1 MPLAKI
7 ICPRRLKTPASTT
20 RLSRGWN
27 KKLKISWRAL
37 KRLIKPAQNGD
48 TIEWLVFSTCSRV
61 RSLQRFDFVSPTV
74 CCHSRQRTKRV
85 IITSGLVVATAHAYA
100 CVSLARREIALTTVT
115 LFQATLPSLL
125 AVALGGSLG
134 AVLRYLISLWTMARF
149 DVGFWLGTLLVNAIG
164 ALLIGVLFVLI
175 SEKAV
180 VAAHWRPLLVVG
192 LLGSLT
198 TFSTFSLE
206 LVTMLQQGAIGPA
219 IAYILASV
227 LICVTLTWAG
237 IELARLF

>member
-1 MPLAKI
+1 
-7 ICPRRLKTPASTT
+7 
-20 RLSRGWN
+20 
-27 KKLKISWRAL
+27 
-37 KRLIKPAQNGD
+37 
-48 TIEWLVFSTCSRV
+48 
-61 RSLQRFDFVSPTV
+61 
-74 CCHSRQRTKRV
+74 
-85 IITSGLVVATAHAYA
+85 
-100 CVSLARREIALTTVT
+100 
-115 LFQATLPSLL
+115 
-125 AVALGGSLG
+125 
-134 AVLRYLISLWTMARF
+134 MARF